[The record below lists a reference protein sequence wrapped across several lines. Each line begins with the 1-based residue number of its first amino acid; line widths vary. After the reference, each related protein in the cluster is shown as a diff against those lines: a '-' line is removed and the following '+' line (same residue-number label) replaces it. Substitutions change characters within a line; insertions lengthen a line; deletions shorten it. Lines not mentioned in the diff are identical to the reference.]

1 MVSYLVTG
9 GTGFLGR
16 RVVQGLLEHDRD
28 AVVHVLV
35 REASVAKLTEL
46 AAGWDAEHRVFPL
59 IGDLTAENLGL
70 QDDPPRVEHI
80 VHAGAVYDMTA
91 DEESAYAA
99 NVAGTRSVVALAT
112 ELGAML
118 HHVSSVAVAGDH
130 RGKFFEDDFDLGQQ
144 LHSPY
149 HRTKF
154 AAEKLV
160 REAKGLRWRVYR
172 PAIIVGD
179 SRTGEMDKIDGP
191 YYFFPAIARLAGLP
205 AELPLPL
212 PDLGA
217 TNIVPVDYVAAAMVR
232 LITRPGPNKRTFH
245 LVNPEPQP
253 FGDIYAALARAAG
266 APTGLGTLPGSNA
279 ALRALAQ
286 VPGATAVRDLL
297 MQQLGVP
304 AEVAPHV
311 SFESEFVSDSTRA
324 RLRGLPVP
332 AFDSYADKLWDYWR
346 AHLDPD
352 RARRV
357 DTGDPLRGRIVL
369 ITGASSGIGLAT
381 SHAVARRGATVLM
394 VARNLD
400 ELEAAAAAVRAEGG
414 AAQAYSC
421 DITDEKA
428 VELLVK
434 QVLADHGHVDY
445 AVNNAGRSIRRSVLD
460 STDRMHDFERT
471 MAVNY
476 FGAVRLIL
484 ALLPAMRERRFGHF
498 VNISSIAVQTKL
510 PRFAAYVASKS
521 ALDTFSEIAAVENA
535 DAGITFTSVRM
546 PLVRTPMIAPTELY
560 RSIPVHS
567 PEQAAD
573 LVVRALE
580 QRPARIDTPIGTF
593 AQLVDTVLP
602 SVKKAILH
610 RGFRMFGDTTP
621 ARATDATP
629 ARNTDAAPADADAA
643 QSADDTSAATPTT
656 TTRTVRATASTR
668 TTEAAAPTRSPLLA
682 LAPVVQPLM
691 SLPAPA
697 ARVANRIPGLHW

>member
-1 MVSYLVTG
+1 MVSYIVTG

-16 RVVQGLLEHDRD
+16 RVVAGLLEHDRD
-28 AVVHVLV
+28 AVIHVLV
-35 REASVAKLTEL
+35 REASAAKLAEL
-46 AAGWDAEHRVFPL
+46 AAGWGAHDRVFPL
-59 IGDLTAENLGL
+59 LGDLTADGLGL
-70 QDDPPRVEHI
+70 QEDPPHAEHV
-80 VHAGAVYDMTA
+80 VHLGAVYDMTA
-91 DEESAYAA
+91 DEETAYAA
-99 NVAGTRSVVALAT
+99 NVSGTRSVIALAT
-112 ELGAML
+112 ELGATL

-130 RGKFFEDDFDLGQQ
+130 RGTFFEDDFDLGQN
-144 LHSPY
+144 LNSPY

-160 REAKGLRWRVYR
+160 RETAGPRWRVYR

-179 SRTGEMDKIDGP
+179 SRTGEMDKVDGP

-205 AELPLPL
+205 SELPLPL

-232 LITRPGPNKRTFH
+232 LITRPGLNKRTFH
-245 LVNPEPQP
+245 LVNPDPQP
-253 FGDIYAALARAAG
+253 FGDIFAALARAAG
-266 APTGLGTLPGSNA
+266 APAGLGTVPGSHA

-286 VPGATAVRDLL
+286 VPGATALRDLL
-297 MQQLGVP
+297 LRQLGIP

-311 SFESEFVSDSTRA
+311 SFDSEFVSDSTRS

-332 AFDSYADKLWDYWR
+332 SFDSYAEKLWEYWR
-346 AHLDPD
+346 THLDPD
-352 RARRV
+352 RARHA
-357 DTGDPLRGRIVL
+357 DGGDGLRGRIVL

-381 SHAVARRGATVLM
+381 AHAVARRGATVLM
-394 VARNLD
+394 VARTLD
-400 ELEAAAAAVRAEGG
+400 DLEAAAAAVRAEGG

-484 ALLPAMRERRFGHF
+484 ALLPSMRERRFGHF

-521 ALDTFSEIAAVENA
+521 ALDTFSEIAGVENA

-560 RSIPVHS
+560 RSMPVHT
-567 PEQAAD
+567 PDQAAD
-573 LVVRALE
+573 IVVRALE
-580 QRPARIDTPIGTF
+580 ERPDRIDTPIGTF
-593 AQLVDTVLP
+593 AQLVDTVMP

-610 RGFRMFGDTTP
+610 QGFRRLGDSAP
-621 ARATDATP
+621 ARRDTEPATD
-629 ARNTDAAPADADAA
+629 
-643 QSADDTSAATPTT
+643 SG
-656 TTRTVRATASTR
+656 
-668 TTEAAAPTRSPLLA
+668 SPLLA
-682 LAPVVQPLM
+682 LAPVVRPLM
-691 SLPAPA
+691 SLPTPA
-697 ARVANRIPGLHW
+697 ARILNRIPGLHW

>member
-16 RVVQGLLEHDRD
+16 RVVQGLLEHDHD

-35 REASVAKLTEL
+35 REASVAKLAEL
-46 AAGWDAEHRVFPL
+46 ADSWDAQHRVFPL
-59 IGDLTAENLGL
+59 IGDLTSENLGL
-70 QDDPPRVEHI
+70 QDIPPRVEHI
-80 VHAGAVYDMTA
+80 VHLGAVYDMTA
-91 DEESAYAA
+91 DEETAYAA
-99 NVAGTRSVVALAT
+99 NVTGTRSVIALAT
-112 ELGAML
+112 ELDAVL

-144 LHSPY
+144 LPSPY

-172 PAIIVGD
+172 PSIIVGD

-205 AELPLPL
+205 SGLPVPL

-217 TNIVPVDYVAAAMVR
+217 TNIVPVDYVATAMVR
-232 LITRPGPNKRTFH
+232 LITRPGLLRRTFH
-245 LVNPEPQP
+245 LVNPDPQP
-253 FGDIYAALARAAG
+253 FGDVYAALARAAG
-266 APTGLGTLPGSNA
+266 APTGLGTVPGSQS

-286 VPGATAVRDLL
+286 LPGVTQVRDLL
-297 MQQLGVP
+297 LQQWGIP

-332 AFDSYADKLWDYWR
+332 AFDSYADKLWEYWR

-352 RARRV
+352 RARR
-357 DTGDPLRGRIVL
+357 TGDPLRGRVVL

-381 SHAVARRGATVLM
+381 AHAVARRGATALM
-394 VARNLD
+394 VARNPD
-400 ELEAAAAAVRAEGG
+400 ELESAAAAVRAESG

-434 QVLADHGHVDY
+434 QVLADHDHVDY
-445 AVNNAGRSIRRSVLD
+445 AINNAGRSIRRSVLE

-484 ALLPAMRERRFGHF
+484 ALLPSMRERRFGHF

-560 RSIPVHS
+560 RSLPVHT
-567 PEQAAD
+567 PEQAAAI
-573 LVVRALE
+573 VVRALE
-580 QRPARIDTPIGTF
+580 QRPTRIDTPIGTF

-610 RGFRMFGDTTP
+610 RSFHMLGDSTP
-621 ARATDATP
+621 TRQAASIGSAEIPSTAADSQSSTRAGAVVSATPSDTPRETAP
-629 ARNTDAAPADADAA
+629 ARNAEPAGG
-643 QSADDTSAATPTT
+643 
-656 TTRTVRATASTR
+656 
-668 TTEAAAPTRSPLLA
+668 PLLA
-682 LAPVVQPLM
+682 LAPIFQPLM
-691 SLPAPA
+691 SLPGPA
-697 ARVANRIPGLHW
+697 ARIANGIPGLHW

>member
-1 MVSYLVTG
+1 MVSYLITG

-16 RVVQGLLEHDRD
+16 RVVQGLLEHDHD

-35 REASVAKLTEL
+35 REASVAKLAEL
-46 AAGWDAEHRVFPL
+46 ADGWGAQDRVFPL

-70 QDDPPRVEHI
+70 QDVPPRVEHI
-80 VHAGAVYDMTA
+80 VHLGAVYDMTA
-91 DEESAYAA
+91 DEEAAYAA
-99 NVAGTRSVVALAT
+99 NVTGTRSVVTLAT
-112 ELGAML
+112 ELDAVL

-130 RGKFFEDDFDLGQQ
+130 RGKFFEDDFDLGQR
-144 LHSPY
+144 LPSPY

-160 REAKGLRWRVYR
+160 RETKGLRWRVYR
-172 PAIIVGD
+172 PSIIVGD

-191 YYFFPAIARLAGLP
+191 YYFFPAIAQLAGLP
-205 AELPLPL
+205 SALPVPL

-232 LITRPGPNKRTFH
+232 LITRPGLLRRTFH
-245 LVNPEPQP
+245 LVNPDPQP
-253 FGDIYAALARAAG
+253 FGEVYAALARAAG
-266 APTGLGTLPGSNA
+266 APTGLGTVPGSQS
-279 ALRALAQ
+279 ALRALAH
-286 VPGATAVRDLL
+286 VPGVTQVRDLVL
-297 MQQLGVP
+297 QQWGIP

-311 SFESEFVSDSTRA
+311 SFESEFVADSTRA

-332 AFDSYADKLWDYWR
+332 AFDSYAEKLWEYWR

-352 RARRV
+352 RARR
-357 DTGDPLRGRIVL
+357 TGDKLRGRNVL

-381 SHAVARRGATVLM
+381 AHAVARRGAKVLM

-400 ELEAAAAAVRAEGG
+400 ELEAAAAAVRAESG

-434 QVLADHGHVDY
+434 QVLADHDHVDY
-445 AVNNAGRSIRRSVLD
+445 VVNNAGRSIRRSVLE

-484 ALLPAMRERRFGHF
+484 ALLPSMRERRFGHF

-521 ALDTFSEIAAVENA
+521 ALDTFSEVAAVENA
-535 DAGITFTSVRM
+535 DAGITFTSIRM

-560 RSIPVHS
+560 RSLPVHS
-567 PEQAAD
+567 PDQAAAI
-573 LVVRALE
+573 VVRALE

-593 AQLVDTVLP
+593 AQWVDTVLP
-602 SVKKAILH
+602 SLKKAILH
-610 RGFRMFGDTTP
+610 RGFRMLGDSTP
-621 ARATDATP
+621 TRVSRTAVT
-629 ARNTDAAPADADAA
+629 APAGG
-643 QSADDTSAATPTT
+643 
-656 TTRTVRATASTR
+656 
-668 TTEAAAPTRSPLLA
+668 PLLP
-682 LAPVVQPLM
+682 LAPIILPLM
-691 SLPAPA
+691 SLPGPA
-697 ARVANRIPGLHW
+697 AALANRIPGLHW

>member
-1 MVSYLVTG
+1 MVSYIVTG

-16 RVVQGLLEHDRD
+16 RVVQGLLDD
-28 AVVHVLV
+28 DPAAVIHVLV
-35 REASVAKLTEL
+35 REASAAKLAEL
-46 AAGWDAEHRVFPL
+46 AAGWNAQDRVFPL
-59 IGDLTAENLGL
+59 IGDLAAEGLGL
-70 QDDPPRVEHI
+70 QDDPPTAEHV
-80 VHAGAVYDMTA
+80 VHLGAVYDMTA

-99 NVAGTRSVVALAT
+99 NVTGTRGVIALAT
-112 ELGAML
+112 GLGAVL

-130 RGKFFEDDFDLGQQ
+130 RGKFFEDDFDLGQN
-144 LHSPY
+144 LNSPY

-191 YYFFPAIARLAGLP
+191 YYFFPAIARMAALP
-205 AELPLPL
+205 SELPLPL

-232 LITRPGPNKRTFH
+232 LIRRPGLPKRTFH
-245 LVNPEPQP
+245 LVNPDPQP
-253 FGDIYAALARAAG
+253 FAEIYAALARAAG
-266 APTGLGTLPGSNA
+266 APAGLGAVPGSRTGLQ
-279 ALRALAQ
+279 ALAHL
-286 VPGATAVRDLL
+286 PGATRVRNLL
-297 MQQLGVP
+297 LQQVGIP

-311 SFESEFVSDSTRA
+311 SFESEFVSDSTRS

-332 AFDSYADKLWDYWR
+332 SFDSYATKLWEYWS

-352 RARRV
+352 RARRGES
-357 DTGDPLRGRIVL
+357 GDPLRGRIVL

-381 SHAVARRGATVLM
+381 AHAVARRGATVLM

-400 ELEAAAAAVRAEGG
+400 ELEAAAAAVRAESG

-434 QVLADHGHVDY
+434 QVLADHHHVDY

-498 VNISSIAVQTKL
+498 VNISSIAVQTKV

-521 ALDTFSEIAAVENA
+521 ALDTFSDIAAVENA

-546 PLVRTPMIAPTELY
+546 PLVRTPMIAPTDLY
-560 RSIPVHS
+560 RSVPVHT
-567 PEQAAD
+567 PDQAAAI
-573 LVVRALE
+573 VVRALE
-580 QRPARIDTPIGTF
+580 ERPSRIDTPIGTF

-610 RGFRMFGDTTP
+610 QGFRRLGES
-621 ARATDATP
+621 RAAESGME
-629 ARNTDAAPADADAA
+629 ADH
-643 QSADDTSAATPTT
+643 S
-656 TTRTVRATASTR
+656 
-668 TTEAAAPTRSPLLA
+668 EGRSPLLA
-682 LAPVVQPLM
+682 LAPIVQPLM
-691 SLPAPA
+691 SLPTPA
-697 ARVANRIPGLHW
+697 ARIMNRIPGLHW

>member
-1 MVSYLVTG
+1 MVSYIVTG

-16 RVVQGLLEHDRD
+16 RVVQRLLARDHD

-35 REASVAKLTEL
+35 REASAAKLAEL
-46 AAGWDAEHRVFPL
+46 AASWGAGDRVFPL

-70 QDDPPRVEHI
+70 QDDPPQAEH
-80 VHAGAVYDMTA
+80 VLHLGAIYDMTA
-91 DEESAYAA
+91 DEQASHAA
-99 NVAGTRSVVALAT
+99 NVEGTRAVIALAT

-130 RGKFFEDDFDLGQQ
+130 KGKFFEDDFDLGQN
-144 LHSPY
+144 LTSPY

-154 AAEKLV
+154 AAEKSV
-160 REAKGLRWRVYR
+160 REAAGLRWRVYR

-191 YYFFPAIARLAGLP
+191 YYFFPAIARLAALP
-205 AELPLPL
+205 DLPLPL

-217 TNIVPVDYVAAAMVR
+217 TNIVPVDYVADAMVE
-232 LITRPGPNKRTFH
+232 LVLRPGLNRRTFH
-245 LVNPEPQP
+245 LVNPEPQS
-253 FGDIYAALARAAG
+253 FGDIYAAIAREAG
-266 APTGLGTLPGSNA
+266 APTGIGTVPGSHAALGALGHLPGV
-279 ALRALAQ
+279 AQ
-286 VPGATAVRDLL
+286 VRDFLL
-297 MQQLGVP
+297 QQLGIP
-304 AEVAPHV
+304 AEVAPHT
-311 SFESEFVSDSTRA
+311 SFASEFVSDSTRA
-324 RLRGLPVP
+324 QLRGTGLAVP
-332 AFDSYADKLWDYWR
+332 RFEDYVGKLWEYWS

-352 RARRV
+352 RARR
-357 DTGDPLRGRIVL
+357 GAGKDPLRGRIVL

-381 SHAVARRGATVLM
+381 AHAVAERGATVLM
-394 VARNLD
+394 VARGLD

-414 AAQAYSC
+414 SAQAYQC

-445 AVNNAGRSIRRSVLD
+445 AVNNAGRSIRRSVLN

-484 ALLPAMRERRFGHF
+484 ALLPSMRERRFGHF
-498 VNISSIAVQTKL
+498 VNISSIAVQTKV

-546 PLVRTPMIAPTELY
+546 PLVRTPMIAPTDLY
-560 RSIPVHS
+560 RSIPVHT
-567 PEQAAD
+567 PQQAAD
-573 LVVRALE
+573 IVVRALE
-580 QRPARIDTPIGTF
+580 HRPARIDTPIGTF
-593 AQLVDTVLP
+593 AQLVDTVMP
-602 SVKKAILH
+602 SLKKTILH
-610 RGFRMFGDTTP
+610 QGYRMFGESAAAKSDSTSP
-621 ARATDATP
+621 PATP
-629 ARNTDAAPADADAA
+629 SKPA
-643 QSADDTSAATPTT
+643 
-656 TTRTVRATASTR
+656 
-668 TTEAAAPTRSPLLA
+668 RSPLLA

-691 SLPAPA
+691 GLPAPA
-697 ARVANRIPGLHW
+697 ARIANRIPGLHW